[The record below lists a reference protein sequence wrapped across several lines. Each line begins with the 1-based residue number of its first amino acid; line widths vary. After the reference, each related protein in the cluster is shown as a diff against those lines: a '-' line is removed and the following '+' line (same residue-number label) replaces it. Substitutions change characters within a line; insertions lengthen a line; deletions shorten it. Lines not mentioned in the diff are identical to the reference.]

1 MALGPSAIHGGV
13 RQAGPITVEIRLGVA
28 LDQRA
33 FEALAA
39 ELLRSGAAEVSDRAD
54 SAGLTAAFP
63 PEITPKE
70 AVARASIATAATGL
84 PLLAAELSEGPAV
97 DWSGHWRRH
106 FRPMQFGPLWVVPA
120 WSDPPED
127 AAVVLELDPGLA
139 FGTGAHATS
148 ALCLEWLV
156 ARLGEG
162 AVPRLLDLGTGSGL
176 LALAALLLGVEQVV
190 GADID
195 PDAIS
200 TAAHNARANGLQD
213 RLELRGAEWSRP
225 GERFPVVIA
234 NLVTIPLLEDSGLI
248 AASVEPGGVLVMSGV
263 QEDEV
268 EEVRGAYEAIGFG
281 GFEVTVRDGWARL
294 VGRFNVAPGAGA

>member
-1 MALGPSAIHGGV
+1 M
-13 RQAGPITVEIRLGVA
+13 RQAGAVTVEIRLGVA

-54 SAGLTAAFP
+54 AAGLTAAFP
-63 PEITPKE
+63 PEFTPKE
-70 AVARASIATAATGL
+70 AVARASIAAAATGL
-84 PLLAAELSEGPAV
+84 PLLTAELSAGPAV

-106 FRPMQFGPLWVVPA
+106 FRPMRFGPLWIVPA
-120 WSDPPED
+120 WSDPPEG
-127 AAVVLELDPGLA
+127 AALVLELDPGLA

-156 ARLGEG
+156 ARL
-162 AVPRLLDLGTGSGL
+162 ADRPPRRLLDLGTGSGL
-176 LALAALLLGVEQVV
+176 LGLSALLLGVEQVV

-213 RLELRGAEWSRP
+213 RIELRGAEWSRP

-234 NLVTIPLLEDSGLI
+234 NLVTIPLLEDAGLI
-248 AASVEPGGVLVMSGV
+248 AASLEPGGALVMSGV
-263 QEDEV
+263 KEEEVDEV
-268 EEVRGAYEAIGFG
+268 LETYEAIGFG
-281 GFEVTVRDGWARL
+281 AFEITVRDGWARL
-294 VGRFNVAPGAGA
+294 VGCFNAGR

>member
-1 MALGPSAIHGGV
+1 
-13 RQAGPITVEIRLGVA
+13 
-28 LDQRA
+28 
-33 FEALAA
+33 
-39 ELLRSGAAEVSDRAD
+39 
-54 SAGLTAAFP
+54 
-63 PEITPKE
+63 
-70 AVARASIATAATGL
+70 
-84 PLLAAELSEGPAV
+84 
-97 DWSGHWRRH
+97 
-106 FRPMQFGPLWVVPA
+106 MQFGPLWVVPA